1 MNDPGPKERG
11 GSGLDE
17 GPRLEQWHGRS
28 VEAWRTAWGVPALH
42 IFRSAGST
50 NDAARRLAEDGAPEG
65 TTVIADAQTR
75 GRGRRGRVWHADP
88 GCSLIL
94 SMVVRPGARGVESV
108 LSIRLGLATARAI
121 EDTVPL
127 AVGLKWPND
136 LLVDGL
142 KVGGMLCEGAI
153 EQGRPAFVV
162 AGTGVNVLQ
171 PDDAWPD
178 TLADRATSLAARAGL
193 AVEMPALAGRVVA
206 RWLDVLDAPAD
217 TLSPDELDAFR
228 SRDVLGDRPVTVEGD
243 PAGVVQGLAADG
255 ALLLAHPE
263 GRARRVVS
271 GTVRLLQRDTGEPS

>member
-1 MNDPGPKERG
+1 MGHPGPKECG
-11 GSGLDE
+11 GSGPDDDA
-17 GPRLEQWHGRS
+17 RLQEWHGRS
-28 VEAWRTAWGVPALH
+28 VEAWRAAWGVPTLH
-42 IFRSAGST
+42 VFRSAGST
-50 NDAARRLAEDGAPEG
+50 NDVARRLAEDGAPER
-65 TTVIADAQTR
+65 TTVIADAQSR
-75 GRGRRGRVWHADP
+75 GRGRRGRVWHAHP
-88 GCSLIL
+88 GRSLIL

-136 LLVDGL
+136 LLVDGR
-142 KVGGMLCEGAI
+142 KVAGILCEGAI

-171 PDDAWPD
+171 PADVWPEA
-178 TLADRATSLAARAGL
+178 LAGRATSLADRAGL

-217 TLSPDELDAFR
+217 ALSPDELDAFR
-228 SRDVLGDRPVTVEGD
+228 SRDALAGRAVTVEGD
-243 PAGVVQGLAADG
+243 PAGVVQGLAPDG
-255 ALLLAHPE
+255 ALLLADPE

-271 GTVRLLQRDTGEPS
+271 GSVRLLQRDTEEPS